1 MIELS
6 NGGHAQ
12 PWRPR
17 FTSIVPVHDRYIG
30 GQQYFVD
37 SRDEAS
43 MYSHLFHPISEK
55 CIEVLGRRNKHYL
68 SRGTESKNIEDLTD
82 AVTSYF
88 IGTAIRSIQEEEL
101 GRAYQSSAL
110 IHCDIAQKAH
120 KWQSELIASVVNGVC
135 RAICSRP
142 QDERMDL
149 LIRELY
155 HDFEQSNK
163 KARTQGLID
172 VKLPL
177 VRLSSSA
184 CSKYSSVRTI
194 EYTW

>member
-12 PWRPR
+12 LLGVLVSRVSSPY
-17 FTSIVPVHDRYIG
+17 TTAIS
-30 GQQYFVD
+30 VD
-37 SRDEAS
+37 SSTSSSLE
-43 MYSHLFHPISEK
+43 MKHLCTHTSFIRSLKK

-110 IHCDIAQKAH
+110 IHRDIAQR
-120 KWQSELIASVVNGVC
+120 LTNG
-135 RAICSRP
+135 RA
-142 QDERMDL
+142 
-149 LIRELY
+149 
-155 HDFEQSNK
+155 N
-163 KARTQGLID
+163 
-172 VKLPL
+172 
-177 VRLSSSA
+177 
-184 CSKYSSVRTI
+184 
-194 EYTW
+194 